1 MISPRV
7 LLLLCIAGCR
17 GCKSEPETPPMT
29 LPQAADQAIFASV
42 EKLGPHRCVATISRE
57 DTRDGTVS
65 ASHQQ
70 ATEIDWRDWDR
81 FKVTR
86 VSDGHPSSEV
96 VVVGGIPWARSGNG
110 AWDQREDAETWRTQL
125 QSTWDS
131 WDEAL
136 EPFEGRIALTENG
149 RELIEGRW
157 ARRFSVGL
165 APEPAAKAR
174 GRKPAFTPLSLSGT
188 VWLDELTAVRLLAE
202 VEGTIAQGNLQR
214 RITLRLSRSDFGKD
228 LGIRVPAT
236 SKAPPTT
243 LAPAPK
249 RGP

>member
-1 MISPRV
+1 MA
-7 LLLLCIAGCR
+7 AGSTVP
-17 GCKSEPETPPMT
+17 KSG
-29 LPQAADQAIFASV
+29 AA
-42 EKLGPHRCVATISRE
+42 
-57 DTRDGTVS
+57 S

-96 VVVGGIPWARSGNG
+96 VVVGGVPWARSGNG
-110 AWDQREDAETWRTQL
+110 TWEQRDDAETYRTQL

-136 EPFEGRIALTENG
+136 EPFEGRIALSETG

-157 ARRFSVGL
+157 ARRFTVGL
-165 APEPAAKAR
+165 APEPATKTH
-174 GRKPAFTPLSLSGT
+174 GRKSTFTPTSLVGT

-202 VEGTIAQGNLQR
+202 VEGTVAQGNLQR
-214 RITLRLSRSDFGKD
+214 TITLRLSRSDFGKD
-228 LGIRVPAT
+228 LGIRVPEAR
-236 SKAPPTT
+236 KAAPTA

-249 RGP
+249 RRP